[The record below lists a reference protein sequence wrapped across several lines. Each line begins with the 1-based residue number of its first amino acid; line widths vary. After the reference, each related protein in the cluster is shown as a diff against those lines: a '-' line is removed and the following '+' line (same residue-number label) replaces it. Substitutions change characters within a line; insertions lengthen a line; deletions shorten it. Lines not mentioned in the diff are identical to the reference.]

1 MKKEKKRE
9 QSKIGNPHTCV
20 SKLKIKKQEKLKK
33 DTGTCSH
40 AGAGAA
46 VSLCLAYFTLYMW
59 SCEISRG
66 TERGQ
71 LLVVLCCTVLISKYK
86 VIFSTV
92 LCTVIFIC
100 LSGRP
105 TCTLPGSKL
114 SFLLFVRIVDLC
126 SFL

>member
-1 MKKEKKRE
+1 
-9 QSKIGNPHTCV
+9 
-20 SKLKIKKQEKLKK
+20 
-33 DTGTCSH
+33 
-40 AGAGAA
+40 
-46 VSLCLAYFTLYMW
+46 MW

-92 LCTVIFIC
+92 IFIC

-105 TCTLPGSKL
+105 TLPGSKM